1 MLRCYKPD
9 IAPAILSEAL
19 RRMLIDQY
27 LDAALLGLIEG
38 LTEFLPVSSTGHL
51 IIFDTL
57 LGFEGPPG
65 KVFEVVIQLG
75 AILAI
80 CTVYFARL
88 WKVVTGLKD
97 DPGARHFAVAVILAF
112 LPAMVLGAALHG
124 VIKAVL
130 FNPTVVSIALILGGV
145 AILMAE
151 RLVPVPRYH
160 QIERFPA
167 PLALKIGLCQ
177 CLALVPGVSR
187 SGATILGSLLMGVD
201 RRTAAEFSFFLAI
214 PTMAGATVYDLYKNW
229 SLMSVDSALLIGV
242 GFVTAFIAA
251 ALVVKVL
258 VDFVG
263 RYGFAPFA
271 WYRIAIGSGMLAFLY
286 L

>member
-1 MLRCYKPD
+1 MAVACYKRRNIQPCRR
-9 IAPAILSEAL
+9 L
-19 RRMLIDQY
+19 RAAMMIDQY
-27 LDAALLGLIEG
+27 LDATLLGLIEG

-51 IIFDTL
+51 IMLDEL

-80 CTVYFARL
+80 CVVYFQRL
-88 WKVVTGLKD
+88 WHVATGLKD
-97 DPGARHFAVAVILAF
+97 DPGARRFVMAVLIAF
-112 LPAMVLGAALHG
+112 LPAMVLGAGLHG
-124 VIKAVL
+124 IIKSVL
-130 FNPTVVSIALILGGV
+130 FNPTVVSIALIVGGI
-145 AILMAE
+145 AILLVE
-151 RLVPVPRYH
+151 RLIPVARYH
-160 QIERFPA
+160 KIENFSA
-167 PLALKIGLCQ
+167 PLALKIGFCQ

-187 SGATILGSLLMGVD
+187 SGASILGALLMGVD
-201 RRTAAEFSFFLAI
+201 RKAAAEFSFFLAV

-229 SLMSVDSALLIGV
+229 SGMSFDSGLLILV

-251 ALVVKVL
+251 ALVVKTL

-263 RYGFAPFA
+263 RYGFTPFG
-271 WYRIAIGSGMLAFLY
+271 WYRIAVGTGMLAFLY

>member
-1 MLRCYKPD
+1 
-9 IAPAILSEAL
+9 
-19 RRMLIDQY
+19 MLIDQY
-27 LDAALLGLIEG
+27 LDAILMGLLEG

-51 IIFDTL
+51 ILLDTF
-57 LGFEGPPG
+57 LGFQGPPG

-80 CTVYFARL
+80 CVVYFARL
-88 WKVVTGLKD
+88 WKVATGLKD
-97 DPGARHFAVAVILAF
+97 DPGARRFVIAVLLAF
-112 LPAMVLGAALHG
+112 LPAMVLGAGLHG
-124 VIKAVL
+124 IIKTLL
-130 FNPTVVSIALILGGV
+130 FNPTVVSVALIVGGV
-145 AILMAE
+145 AILIVE
-151 RLVPVPRYH
+151 RYVPEPRYH

-187 SGATILGSLLMGVD
+187 SGASILGALLMGVD
-201 RRTAAEFSFFLAI
+201 RKAAAEFSFFLAV
-214 PTMAGATVYDLYKNW
+214 PTMAGATAYDLYKNW
-229 SLMSVDSALLIGV
+229 GVMNLDDAALIAV
-242 GFVTAFIAA
+242 GFLTAFIAA
-251 ALVVKVL
+251 ALVVKTL

-263 RYGFAPFA
+263 RYGFTPFG